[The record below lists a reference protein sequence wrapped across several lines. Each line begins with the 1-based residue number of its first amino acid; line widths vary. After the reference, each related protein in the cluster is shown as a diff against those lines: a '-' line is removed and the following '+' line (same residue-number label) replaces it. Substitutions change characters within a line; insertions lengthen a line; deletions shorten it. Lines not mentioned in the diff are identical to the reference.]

1 MANGTI
7 HPWTVVH
14 QSEDKW
20 RACQDYSVGTNRRT
34 ITAPFTPPS
43 AWDVAPLLVRPVEGV
58 EGSGTHFGSRDLR
71 DGFWS
76 TTIRPECRHHLMVS
90 HPSTGRLLR
99 CTSLPFGYSRS
110 PEIFCS
116 VTEGVAKVFRR
127 RVAGMGIHILCYVD
141 DYLVFGDSR
150 DQTQQGLAMLDA
162 LLFELG
168 LAWAP
173 HKMRGPCRVIEF
185 LGLLIVNTV
194 DRQCMALTSSRQSRL
209 GTMVSEWMARRPET
223 GRTTAGPRELAKLLG
238 HLVFASEVVPG
249 GRTYMQAM
257 LRQFKGLRV
266 DWLRGTVRSIHSES
280 RGPVV
285 LTEGFWRDLV
295 WWASALR
302 RTARRLA
309 PLREE
314 IWPWSAPTRA
324 ILLAVSWSGW
334 MDSGRRPASCSRR
347 PSVDARL
354 TSGSC
359 AAAFVHS
366 RCTGNGSG
374 GAQC

>member
-1 MANGTI
+1 
-7 HPWTVVH
+7 
-14 QSEDKW
+14 
-20 RACQDYSVGTNRRT
+20 
-34 ITAPFTPPS
+34 
-43 AWDVAPLLVRPVEGV
+43 
-58 EGSGTHFGSRDLR
+58 
-71 DGFWS
+71 
-76 TTIRPECRHHLMVS
+76 MVS
-90 HPSTGRLLR
+90 HPATGHLLR

-194 DRQCMALTSSRQSRL
+194 GRQCMALTSSRQSRL

-266 DWLRGTVRSIHSES
+266 DWLRGTVRSIHNES
-280 RGPVV
+280 WGPVV

-295 WWASALR
+295 WWASALLR
-302 RTARRLA
+302 ANSYARNSQSDSVKPSVAAPKQGKVRSSGTVRNVCSSGRCARSIWRALHAAALLSPSSITGSELRWRSNSANVRL
-309 PLREE
+309 
-314 IWPWSAPTRA
+314 PWCAYA
-324 ILLAVSWSGW
+324 ILIS
-334 MDSGRRPASCSRR
+334 PF
-347 PSVDARL
+347 
-354 TSGSC
+354 GSTC
-359 AAAFVHS
+359 P
-366 RCTGNGSG
+366 
-374 GAQC
+374 